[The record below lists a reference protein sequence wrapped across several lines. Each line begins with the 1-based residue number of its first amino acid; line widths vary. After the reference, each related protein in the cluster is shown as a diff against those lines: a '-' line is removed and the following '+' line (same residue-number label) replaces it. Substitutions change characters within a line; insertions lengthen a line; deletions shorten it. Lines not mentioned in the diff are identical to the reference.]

1 MKHRIHL
8 VAAITATLCIGTFFI
23 SSILVELFGSGESIS
38 MVKSLIV
45 FPGLFILIP
54 AIAATGGTGFLIARH
69 RTGRLV
75 EKKKRRMPFIGLN
88 GLFILLPAAI
98 ILNHWAGN
106 GLFDTRF
113 YLVQGIELAAGAIN
127 LTLMSLNIRDGL
139 TMVGRLSPKKT
150 AYTDKWR

>member
-1 MKHRIHL
+1 MKHMIHF
-8 VAAITATLCIGTFFI
+8 VAAIIATLCIGTFFI
-23 SSILVELFGSGESIS
+23 SSVLVEMFGSGESITV
-38 MVKSLIV
+38 VKNLIV

-54 AIAATGGTGFLIARH
+54 AIVATGGTGFLIARH

-98 ILNHWAGN
+98 VLNHWAGS

-113 YLVQGIELAAGAIN
+113 YLLQGIELVAGAIN
-127 LTLMSLNIRDGL
+127 LTLMGLNIRDGL
-139 TMVGRLSPKKT
+139 KLTGRLSLKNSIN
-150 AYTDKWR
+150 